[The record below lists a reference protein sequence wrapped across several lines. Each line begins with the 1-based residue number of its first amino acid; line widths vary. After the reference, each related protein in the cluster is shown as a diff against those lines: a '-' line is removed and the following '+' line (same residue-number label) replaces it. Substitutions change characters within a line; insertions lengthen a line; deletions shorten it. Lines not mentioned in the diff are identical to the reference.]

1 MTHSVGSL
9 VDTLADSVDWLSV
22 RTADAVPGPEW
33 VSCAQ
38 VVAEQQAGG
47 DPTGAWRAQVA
58 ADYAREYAIDP
69 PVQVAAMFTLMWYV
83 QVPALVAGVLG
94 AATGVS
100 PEVSPDALAFRVHPT
115 AHYPIEVA
123 LLSDRVVPVQ
133 EAAAQLQEHANAFL
147 DSFRP
152 GVKLSSLQRFG
163 AVDDEVRSAIRLAG
177 PAPHAEEAATA
188 FGVTLEQ
195 KLRTSCCYFYVL
207 PNVKACTTCPR
218 FRPSRSSL
226 KRFDLGS

>member
-1 MTHSVGSL
+1 MTDSVRSL

-22 RTADAVPGPEW
+22 RTADAVPGPDW

-47 DPTGAWRAQVA
+47 DPTLEWRSRVA
-58 ADYAREYAIDP
+58 ADYARDYGIDP

-94 AATGVS
+94 AAVGVT
-100 PEVSPDALAFRVHPT
+100 PEVSPEALAFRVHPT
-115 AHYPIEVA
+115 AHYPVEVA

-133 EAAAQLQEHANAFL
+133 TAAVQLQQHAKAFL
-147 DSFRP
+147 DSYRP

-163 AVDDEVRSAIRLAG
+163 AVDDEVRSALRL
-177 PAPHAEEAATA
+177 PDSAPYADEAAAA
-188 FGVTLEQ
+188 FGVSLEQ

-207 PNVKACTTCPR
+207 PKVNACTTCPR
-218 FRPSRSSL
+218 FRRMAYTSSI
-226 KRFDLGS
+226 